1 MALNFAKNN
10 SLSAVTELPASVSG
24 GGFNLISTQTAS
36 SSATISFTSG
46 IDSTY
51 DEYVFKFYD
60 IHGSGTSSNNF
71 TFQTSTNGGSSYGV
85 TLTSTFF
92 YAYHGES
99 AGDSGLTYN
108 TTPDLAQ
115 STNFQRLCTTNGT
128 NNDSSASGTLQL
140 FSPSSSTFVKH
151 FMSDATEELSNYNQ
165 HSYVAGYFNTT
176 SAINAVQF
184 KMSSSNIDSGV
195 IKLYGIS

>member
-1 MALNFAKNN
+1 MASITSFP
-10 SLSAVTELPASVSG
+10 SGVSG
-24 GGFNLISTQTAS
+24 SSLVLISEQTAS
-36 SSATISFTSG
+36 SSSAISFTSG

-51 DEYVFKFYD
+51 KQYIFKFIN

-85 TLTSTFF
+85 TLTSAFF
-92 YAYHGES
+92 YTYHGES
-99 AGDSGLTYN
+99 AGDNGLTYN
-108 TTPDLAQ
+108 TSADLAQ

-140 FSPSSSTFVKH
+140 FNPSSTTFVKN
-151 FMSDATEELSNYNQ
+151 FISDATEELSNYVQN
-165 HSYVAGYFNTT
+165 SFVSGYFNTT

-184 KMSSSNIDSGV
+184 KMSSSNIDSGT
-195 IKLYGIS
+195 IKMYGVV